1 MEWCVRLC
9 DKIKNPI
16 PNSILEAADKIKT
29 CVPKD
34 FYLMSITIKDIENF
48 MRKIIDTFMNK
59 FRSTENKDKI
69 DVQIFLDM
77 LEPLIVITFLRYFN
91 YQREEN

>member
-1 MEWCVRLC
+1 M
-9 DKIKNPI
+9 
-16 PNSILEAADKIKT
+16 EAADKIKT

-34 FYLMSITIKDIENF
+34 FYLTSITIKDIENF
-48 MRKIIDTFMNK
+48 MGKIIDTFMDK

-77 LEPLIVITFLRYFN
+77 LEPLIVITFLWYFN
-91 YQREEN
+91 YQREQN